1 MPENNGGQRRRLEV
15 LRVLVVDDNMH
26 MASILRTVLNSFGI
40 RNIDEVRGAVEALE
54 LIRTRSYDFL
64 LLDYNMPILDGIEF
78 TRLVRTGR
86 DHNQQMIP
94 IIMITGFT
102 ERSRVIAARDAGIT
116 ELCVKPVTARDL
128 WNRIAEVV
136 NAPRP
141 FIRSKTYTG
150 PDRRRHKDSQFTGR
164 DRRNTPADAAADAA
178 DESEG
183 QAVA

>member
-1 MPENNGGQRRRLEV
+1 MAEAHTGQRRRLEV
-15 LRVLVVDDNMH
+15 LRVLVVDDNTH

-40 RNIDEVRGAVEALE
+40 RHVDEVRGAVEALE
-54 LIRTRSYDFL
+54 LIRTRSYDFV

-102 ERSRVIAARDAGIT
+102 ERSRVMAARDAGVT
-116 ELCVKPVTARDL
+116 EVCVKPVTARDL
-128 WNRIAEVV
+128 WNRIAEVI

-141 FIRSKTYTG
+141 FIRSKSYTG
-150 PDRRRHKDSQFTGR
+150 PDRRRHKDFEFNGAEKRQAKQDETG
-164 DRRNTPADAAADAA
+164 AAA
-178 DESEG
+178 
-183 QAVA
+183 

>member
-1 MPENNGGQRRRLEV
+1 MPENSAGERRRLEV
-15 LRVLVVDDNMH
+15 LRVLVVDDNTH

-40 RNIDEVRGAVEALE
+40 RHVDEVRGAVEALE
-54 LIRTRSYDFL
+54 LIRTRPYDFV

-102 ERSRVIAARDAGIT
+102 ERSRVIAARDAGVT
-116 ELCVKPVTARDL
+116 EVCVKPVTARDL
-128 WNRIAEVV
+128 WNRIAEVI

-141 FIRSKTYTG
+141 FVRSKSFTG
-150 PDRRRHKDSQFTGR
+150 PDRRRHKDLEFSGQEKR
-164 DRRNTPADAAADAA
+164 QAKEQAAGTAA
-178 DESEG
+178 
-183 QAVA
+183 

>member
-1 MPENNGGQRRRLEV
+1 MAEASAGQRRRLEV
-15 LRVLVVDDNMH
+15 LRVLVVDDNTH

-40 RNIDEVRGAVEALE
+40 RNVDEVRGAVEALE
-54 LIRTRSYDFL
+54 LIRTRSYDFV

-102 ERSRVIAARDAGIT
+102 ERSRVMAARDSGVT
-116 ELCVKPVTARDL
+116 EVCVKPVTARDL
-128 WNRIAEVV
+128 WNRIAEVI

-141 FIRSKTYTG
+141 FVRSKSFTG
-150 PDRRRHKDSQFTGR
+150 PDRRRHKDVDFSGTE
-164 DRRNTPADAAADAA
+164 RRHARTEGSSAAA
-178 DESEG
+178 
-183 QAVA
+183 

>member
-1 MPENNGGQRRRLEV
+1 M

-40 RNIDEVRGAVEALE
+40 RHVDEVRGAVEALE
-54 LIRTRSYDFL
+54 LIRSHSYDFV

-78 TRLVRTGR
+78 IRLVRTGR

-102 ERSRVIAARDAGIT
+102 ERSRVIAARDAGVT
-116 ELCVKPVTARDL
+116 EVCVKPVTARDL
-128 WNRIAEVV
+128 WSRIAEVV

-141 FIRSKTYTG
+141 FVRSKTYTG
-150 PDRRRHKDSQFTGR
+150 PDRRRHKNAEFDGAE
-164 DRRNTPADAAADAA
+164 RRQAKAELPRSAA
-178 DESEG
+178 
-183 QAVA
+183 

>member
-1 MPENNGGQRRRLEV
+1 MPENTAGERRRLEV
-15 LRVLVVDDNMH
+15 LRVLVVDDNTH

-40 RNIDEVRGAVEALE
+40 RHVDEVRGAVEALE
-54 LIRTRSYDFL
+54 LIRTRSYDFV
-64 LLDYNMPILDGIEF
+64 LLDYNMPILDGIEL

-102 ERSRVIAARDAGIT
+102 ERSRVLAARDAGVT
-116 ELCVKPVTARDL
+116 EVCVKPVTARDL

-141 FIRSKTYTG
+141 FVRSKSFTG
-150 PDRRRHKDSQFTGR
+150 PDRRRRKDTEFSG
-164 DRRNTPADAAADAA
+164 DERRHAKEQAA
-178 DESEG
+178 
-183 QAVA
+183 

>member
-1 MPENNGGQRRRLEV
+1 MPENSAGERRRLEV
-15 LRVLVVDDNMH
+15 LRVLVVDDNTH

-40 RNIDEVRGAVEALE
+40 RHVDEVRGAVEALE
-54 LIRTRSYDFL
+54 LIRTRPYDFV

-102 ERSRVIAARDAGIT
+102 ERSRVLAARDAGVT
-116 ELCVKPVTARDL
+116 EVCVKPVTARDL
-128 WNRIAEVV
+128 WNRIAEVI

-141 FIRSKTYTG
+141 FVRSKSFTG
-150 PDRRRHKDSQFTGR
+150 PDRRRHKDLEFSGQEKR
-164 DRRNTPADAAADAA
+164 QAKEQAAGTAA
-178 DESEG
+178 
-183 QAVA
+183 